1 MKTSIIWGLLVSIP
15 ILGSLIDYHKN
26 ERPKR
31 KHKIFHE
38 INTNDTLNIK
48 NNGKNRFIRKN

>member
-1 MKTSIIWGLLVSIP
+1 MKTTLIWFLITVVP

-31 KHKIFHE
+31 KHKISHE

-48 NNGKNRFIRKN
+48 NSGEDRTNR

>member
-1 MKTSIIWGLLVSIP
+1 MKTALVWFLISAVP

-31 KHKIFHE
+31 KHKISHE

-48 NNGKNRFIRKN
+48 NNGEDRTNR